1 MSWSERSW
9 AEVSEPEE
17 RAITFPFFF
26 TSTLLVVSSLLVAAE
41 DLYLISNVRAEP
53 GWRKLLTILFKI

>member
-1 MSWSERSW
+1 MSC
-9 AEVSEPEE
+9 AEVSVLEE
-17 RAITFPFFF
+17 RGIAFLFFF

-53 GWRKLLTILFKI
+53 GWRKLLTILFNIR

>member
-1 MSWSERSW
+1 MSC
-9 AEVSEPEE
+9 AEVLVLEE
-17 RAITFPFFF
+17 RGVALLFFF

-53 GWRKLLTILFKI
+53 GWRKLLTILFNIR